1 MADVVLTRQQIAQA
15 GLEPA
20 FTAVDA
26 TDDYY
31 FPFDNKTYLEIVNG
45 AGSPSV
51 VTFTI
56 DQAGRGNTDIN
67 DEVVS
72 VPAGE
77 TRKIGPLPEVYG
89 AAAGSNPG
97 LAHFQQDQAASV
109 TAGVF
114 RV

>member
-1 MADVVLTRQQIAQA
+1 MADVVLARQQIAQ
-15 GLEPA
+15 GGHEPT
-20 FTAVDA
+20 FTAIDA

-31 FPFDNKTYLEIVNG
+31 FSFNNKTYLEIVNG

-56 DQAGRGNTDIN
+56 DQAGRGNTDIA

-77 TRKIGPLPEVYG
+77 TRKIGPLPDVYG
-89 AAAGSNPG
+89 ADGGSNIG